1 MRKKSKFPIFLCIFL
16 LLASNIGNY
25 WYFNIY
31 CEKVYKSQSE
41 IYESELSSYKT
52 QMYVAT
58 SDIPAGTKVTTDL
71 LTILDGYT
79 SNKTGLFRLPDLNKT
94 AIANI
99 PAGTTLYSNMV
110 YDETVNPGNTAQYSE
125 ISFPSSAV
133 AGNYIDIYLRFP
145 NGNVYTVVAK
155 TKLTGIN
162 HDYGISHLTLT
173 ELEHQYLSSAFVD
186 VAIYEAEI
194 YATIY
199 SSPETQLPTTVTYV
213 PRGDSLPLIY
223 KGQELATYRKLREN
237 LEKQIGET
245 L

>member
-1 MRKKSKFPIFLCIFL
+1 MRKKSKFSVFLYLFL
-16 LLASNIGNY
+16 LLASNAGNY

-31 CEKVYKSQSE
+31 CQKVYKNQSKT
-41 IYESELSSYKT
+41 YESTLSSYKT
-52 QMYVAT
+52 QMYVAV

-71 LTILDGYT
+71 LTVLDGYT

-110 YDETVNPGNTAQYSE
+110 YDETVNPGNTAQYSK

-133 AGNYIDIYLRFP
+133 AGSYVDIYLRFP
-145 NGNVYTVVAK
+145 NGNVYAVVTK

-173 ELEHQYLSSAFVD
+173 EREHQYLSSAFVD
-186 VAIYEAEI
+186 AAVYEAEI

-199 SSPETQLPTTVTYV
+199 SSPETQLPTVVTYI
-213 PRGDSLPLIY
+213 PRQSNLPLIY
-223 KGQELATYRKLREN
+223 KGQELTAYQKLRVN
-237 LEKQIGET
+237 LEEQIGET